1 MADLIDPEQI
11 VKLQTADVERWH
23 AGPIVLDQRDELMLL
38 VEQNHARNF
47 ELWHEE
53 DRARDPEADDR
64 VIATVKRAI
73 DKLNQAR
80 NDAMEKI
87 DELVLARLDGRGQ
100 TTEGSPLHSETVGSI
115 VDRLSILSLKC
126 YHMREQTLRK
136 DASDEHRE
144 SCRDKLRVL
153 ETQRADLA
161 GALGRF
167 AGELERGEKAFR
179 VYRQMK
185 MYNDPSLNPVLYDKK
200 P

>member
-100 TTEGSPLHSETVGSI
+100 TPEGSPLHSETVGSI